1 MKVDVIVV
9 GGGSAGVSAAVAAA
23 RLGAKVLLLERQGML
38 GGMASSA
45 HVHSICG
52 LYQLRKS
59 EQDPLLPT
67 NSGFPMEFAQKLLKI
82 GCARGPVRAGQL
94 DILLHQPAGFAYLA
108 DLMVQAE
115 AGLEV
120 CLHSELVEI
129 EMDGPKKIGGLRIRS
144 RGKMQ
149 NLEAA
154 ICIDTTGD
162 AEVALLSGA
171 DFECAPTHILQRPAY
186 IFSIGGVDGTMFS
199 DNARLEVARKIAYAV
214 SAQNLPPDAL
224 GIAFRQGVM
233 PTEVWG
239 TIDLEAKGFDPCAGE
254 GLTAMESRGRF
265 LAKAVMD
272 FLKDHAEGFSKS
284 YISSFP
290 ARAGVRESRRVMGL
304 MELTENDILTGSRF
318 EDEVAFSSWPIEL
331 RETTRGPKFRFPQE
345 NRSCGIPL
353 RCLQSRN
360 IENLFMA
367 GRCVSA
373 THEAQ
378 AALRVIGTG
387 MAMGEAAGKAAAQA
401 VQNSS
406 FSS

>member
-1 MKVDVIVV
+1 
-9 GGGSAGVSAAVAAA
+9 
-23 RLGAKVLLLERQGML
+23 
-38 GGMASSA
+38 
-45 HVHSICG
+45 
-52 LYQLRKS
+52 
-59 EQDPLLPT
+59 
-67 NSGFPMEFAQKLLKI
+67 
-82 GCARGPVRAGQL
+82 
-94 DILLHQPAGFAYLA
+94 
-108 DLMVQAE
+108 
-115 AGLEV
+115 
-120 CLHSELVEI
+120 
-129 EMDGPKKIGGLRIRS
+129 
-144 RGKMQ
+144 
-149 NLEAA
+149 
-154 ICIDTTGD
+154 
-162 AEVALLSGA
+162 
-171 DFECAPTHILQRPAY
+171 
-186 IFSIGGVDGTMFS
+186 MFS
-199 DNARLEVARKIAYAV
+199 DNARLEIARKIAYAV

-272 FLKDHAEGFSKS
+272 FLKEHAEVFSKS

-304 MELTENDILTGSRF
+304 MELTENDILTGARF

-331 RETTRGPKFRFPQE
+331 RETARGPKFRFPQE

-360 IENLFMA
+360 IQNLFMA
-367 GRCVSA
+367 GRCISA

-401 VQNSS
+401 VQNLN